1 MTAGKGD
8 SYKNNAYPILNYLFI
23 TLPTPSH
30 SIVNE
35 INNILFTFLWNK
47 KAKLKT
53 SICVKQ
59 YCEGRLKMLNIKAFI
74 EALKLTWLRRLI
86 TYDSK

>member
-1 MTAGKGD
+1 MAAPNAITAGKGD
-8 SYKNNAYPILNYLFI
+8 RLTVIKTMLIPILNHLFI
-23 TLPTPSH
+23 TLPNPSE

-47 KAKLKT
+47 KTKLKT

-59 YCEGRLKMLNIKAFI
+59 YCEGGLKMINIKAFF
-74 EALKLTWLRRLI
+74 
-86 TYDSK
+86 